1 MDLLYGG
8 ATSPYIIRLHTHP
21 RARSTAG
28 SVGTST
34 ISSSLSY
41 QPADLREPVLDI
53 SIGDALRAAV
63 ARWSTRLALVE
74 GNLETGAR
82 RRWMFAELLAD
93 AEKVARALLQRFA
106 PGEHVASPKD
116 LL

>member
-1 MDLLYGG
+1 VSAPRPFLLLCPI
-8 ATSPYIIRLHTHP
+8 SPPTF
-21 RARSTAG
+21 
-28 SVGTST
+28 
-34 ISSSLSY
+34 
-41 QPADLREPVLDI
+41 EPVLDI

-63 ARWSTRLALVE
+63 ARWPTRLALVE